1 MSKIAQLV
9 NDRIYVL
16 RRLVPILSF
25 IIPILTLYYI
35 HPKSFEGDPTW
46 EGNWQGRFFYF
57 FFLWLALLEIIS
69 GWERPEASRPWRIRS
84 KRTIVL
90 ALFLLLPT
98 VYVMATQ
105 FYGLNSAIIDFA
117 RINGVPNALL
127 MPLTVEY
134 LVFAALFAVII
145 LLSFGIRGLADFSIP
160 TVFLMAIGALYA
172 VDILYPGGTFTPFQI
187 LVPATATLS
196 MGLLNALGYS
206 ATMELTTHPY
216 YGSTPRLMVE
226 DSMGRRAC
234 PFSIAWPCA
243 GVESLIIFTL
253 TILLFLKRSAIPMKQ
268 RAVYFIFGALVTYF
282 INIVRIAT
290 IFVISIPCGSTM
302 DEVWRF
308 HNIYGQ
314 LFSISWI
321 IAYPW
326 IIIATRLLWK
336 KILLKRAARDTG
348 TNPLQS
354 S

>member
-1 MSKIAQLV
+1 MLKIAHLV
-9 NDRIYVL
+9 KDKIYVV
-16 RRLVPILSF
+16 RKLVPVLSF
-25 IIPILTLYYI
+25 IIPILMLYYL
-35 HPKSFEGDPTW
+35 HPESFEGDPTW

-69 GWERPEASRPWRIRS
+69 SWERLDAPKPWRLRS
-84 KRTIVL
+84 TRTLVL
-90 ALFLLLPT
+90 AVFLLLPT
-98 VYVMATQ
+98 AYVLTTQ
-105 FYGLNSAIIDFA
+105 FYGLNSTIIDFA

-134 LVFAALFAVII
+134 LVFATLFAAII
-145 LLSFGIRGLADFSIP
+145 LLTFGVRGLADFSIP
-160 TVFLMAIGALYA
+160 AAFLIVIGAVYS

-196 MGLLNALGYS
+196 MGLLNALGYNAS
-206 ATMELTTHPY
+206 MEFTTHPY
-216 YGSTPRLMVE
+216 YGSTPRLIVA
-226 DSMGRRAC
+226 DSIGRRAC

-243 GVESLIIFTL
+243 GVESLIIYTL
-253 TILLFLKRSAIPMKQ
+253 TILLFLRRSGIPMKQ
-268 RAVYFIFGALVTYF
+268 RAVYFVLGALVTYF

-302 DEVWRF
+302 NEVWRF

-326 IIIATRLLWK
+326 IVIATRILWK
-336 KILLKRAARDTG
+336 KI
-348 TNPLQS
+348 S
-354 S
+354 